1 MLNMLIINKNEVFKR
16 IKENYEEQIKGQ
28 KEGRERNE
36 IRGVRVGYKNRMKNK
51 KQEVLNKIKLHVC
64 PNIKM

>member
-1 MLNMLIINKNEVFKR
+1 MLFINKNEVFKR

-36 IRGVRVGYKNRMKNK
+36 IRGVRVGYKNRKKNK
-51 KQEVLNKIKLHVC
+51 KQEV
-64 PNIKM
+64 